1 MAGQGASAPMHARR
15 SRAGRLSNGAAVR
28 PSSCVESRP
37 VLRLGVCICWWMR
50 TWRGASELSLSRRPS
65 TDIAPPSQGFGVGHA
80 FDSEEGVEAAS
91 LVVGTREH
99 LWATAR
105 PGRTNRPTSRGRDG
119 WRGGACRD
127 LASAVRIVSHR
138 RSARKSRAASR
149 RALTGCMRGCC

>member
-37 VLRLGVCICWWMR
+37 VLRLGVCICWLMR

-99 LWATAR
+99 PGATAR

-119 WRGGACRD
+119 WRGGACHD

-138 RSARKSRAASR
+138 RSARKSRAASQH
-149 RALTGCMRGCC
+149 ALTGCMRGCC